1 MPFSK
6 ATYIAFKLYINCSLG
21 IKPVRLHIKNRF
33 ISYCLSVLNVNLT
46 VCWTTGWRRCW
57 LLCFQPSK
65 VLLCG
70 IRCRLFCPQFNKPL
84 STVLTT
90 CRHKQVRKAK
100 NCRVGVHVYGQ
111 SFRSELYA
119 SNASAF
125 FSSELLHGLQQP
137 LSSLLSGIFHVMN
150 TSSFTTL
157 SFVGGLP
164 QALVSTVE
172 AALQVR
178 TTFQSTDE
186 VYC

>member
-1 MPFSK
+1 MH
-6 ATYIAFKLYINCSLG
+6 SLG
-21 IKPVRLHIKNRF
+21 IKPVSIHIKNRF

-57 LLCFQPSK
+57 LPCFQPSK

-70 IRCRLFCPQFNKPL
+70 IRCRLLCPQFNKPL

-90 CRHKQVRKAK
+90 CRHKQVRKAKPYCWIQLQK

-150 TSSFTTL
+150 SSSFTTQ

-178 TTFQSTDE
+178 TTFQSTD
-186 VYC
+186 VVDC

>member
-1 MPFSK
+1 M
-6 ATYIAFKLYINCSLG
+6 
-21 IKPVRLHIKNRF
+21 
-33 ISYCLSVLNVNLT
+33 
-46 VCWTTGWRRCW
+46 
-57 LLCFQPSK
+57 
-65 VLLCG
+65 
-70 IRCRLFCPQFNKPL
+70 
-84 STVLTT
+84 
-90 CRHKQVRKAK
+90 RKAK

-150 TSSFTTL
+150 TSSFTTQ

-186 VYC
+186 VDC